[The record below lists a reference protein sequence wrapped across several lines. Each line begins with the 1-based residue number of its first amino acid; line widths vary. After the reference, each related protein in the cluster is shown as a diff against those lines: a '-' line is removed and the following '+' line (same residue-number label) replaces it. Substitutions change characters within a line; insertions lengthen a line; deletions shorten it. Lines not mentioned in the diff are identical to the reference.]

1 MNILKENSTIIII
14 IIYGYILFKYIEEN
28 DYVTMGIVTFIAAL
42 IAYKLRKNVEGFTP
56 REQLQEKSIPELQEL
71 LRTFPSS
78 QEEGFVMPDN
88 QDTLITMIRESEL
101 EAKTDEELRN
111 IAQDNGISSQEVD
124 TLISENKSTLITMI
138 IQAVETDQVTAPETD
153 ITSSTDTEL
162 PSQQDQEVQQEE
174 SEQGGTLD
182 SNRVLPGE
190 SQEYRKLREEA
201 RSSNDPISDDAPS
214 AAGATTLGVSDG
226 KDVESVSTTA
236 TTGDENF
243 EEGSEVTLK
252 SADNNLFRMGPYDGL
267 CISKGPDKNY
277 ELASE
282 EEIRTYFGVQ
292 APMNM
297 EVGQPNNE
305 DLSGPTVDGDD
316 DSPQRLSM
324 LSNNKSKFDC
334 CTNSPFTTNS
344 GCICLTEKQRHFIN
358 TRGFNKSQ
366 PDI

>member
-1 MNILKENSTIIII
+1 
-14 IIYGYILFKYIEEN
+14 
-28 DYVTMGIVTFIAAL
+28 
-42 IAYKLRKNVEGFTP
+42 
-56 REQLQEKSIPELQEL
+56 
-71 LRTFPSS
+71 
-78 QEEGFVMPDN
+78 MPDN
-88 QDTLITMIRESEL
+88 KDTLITMIRESEL

-124 TLISENKSTLITMI
+124 TLISDDKSTLITMI
-138 IQAVETDQVTAPETD
+138 IQAVETDEVTAPETD
-153 ITSSTDTEL
+153 ITSSTDTEP
-162 PSQQDQEVQQEE
+162 PSQEDQEVQQEE
-174 SEQGGTLD
+174 SKPGGALD
-182 SNRVLPGE
+182 PNRVLPGE
-190 SQEYRKLREEA
+190 SQEYRKLREDA
-201 RSSNDPISDDAPS
+201 RSSNDTISDDAPS

-226 KDVESVSTTA
+226 KDVETVSTTA

-277 ELASE
+277 ELANE

-292 APMNM
+292 APMDM
-297 EVGQPNNE
+297 EVGQPNND

-316 DSPQRLSM
+316 ESPQRLSM

>member
-42 IAYKLRKNVEGFTP
+42 IAYKLRKNVEGFT
-56 REQLQEKSIPELQEL
+56 QE
-71 LRTFPSS
+71 
-78 QEEGFVMPDN
+78 
-88 QDTLITMIRESEL
+88 EL
-101 EAKTDEELRN
+101 EAKTDVELRN
-111 IAQDNGISSQEVD
+111 IAQNNGISSQEVD
-124 TLISENKSTLITMI
+124 TLISDDKAALITMI
-138 IQAVETDQVTAPETD
+138 IQAINTDEVTAPETD
-153 ITSSTDTEL
+153 ITSSTDTGS
-162 PSQQDQEVQQEE
+162 PSQADGGVAARQ
-174 SEQGGTLD
+174 SGQGGALD
-182 SNRVLPGE
+182 PNRVLPGE

-201 RSSNDPISDDAPS
+201 RSSKETISDDAPS

-226 KDVESVSTTA
+226 KDVETVSTTA

-243 EEGSEVTLK
+243 EEGSDVTLK

-277 ELASE
+277 ELANE

-292 APMNM
+292 APMDM
-297 EVGQPNNE
+297 EVGQPNND

-316 DSPQRLSM
+316 ESPQRLSM

-344 GCICLTEKQRHFIN
+344 VCICLTEKQRHFIN